1 MIFVAFA
8 TGSRAAVPADVR
20 HATAVTDA
28 DRRSGMTTPWPPKA
42 AVERITAPRFRGSVM
57 LSSTTIIPCSLLSA
71 TVPMRSN
78 TSAYS
83 NGGICNPTP
92 WCSPLPVMLSSSMRG
107 TSISGIDR
115 LWASCTASVS
125 RSSLR
130 VPCAIYRAV
139 AGTRACKHSITGL
152 RPTTSS
158 VLALRSCR
166 PWSRRWRSSLRL

>member
-1 MIFVAFA
+1 
-8 TGSRAAVPADVR
+8 
-20 HATAVTDA
+20 
-28 DRRSGMTTPWPPKA
+28 
-42 AVERITAPRFRGSVM
+42 
-57 LSSTTIIPCSLLSA
+57 
-71 TVPMRSN
+71 MRSN

-107 TSISGIDR
+107 TSMSGIDR

-166 PWSRRWRSSLRL
+166 PWSRRWRSSLRLWAAWYTRSSAFGVGPLPRRPRRRAPPDPFMAPFLLVLRIPGRFLEFPDICDYSLIQQFD